1 MKARTP
7 RDNRAGASRVLLVVG
22 IGLTLGAVVL
32 GIAVAYAVTNKP
44 PAAPQEGAAAEAVEA
59 APGPQGEWVYVPF
72 GSTVVNL
79 AGGRL
84 TRYLQVTINLKVKK
98 ESAEVVQAQI
108 EEAQNAVLKNWLL
121 VHLSDKRIEEVEGGA
136 SIKRLQREIEDG
148 FNAILFESCGCK
160 VDEVLFEE
168 FNIQ

>member
-1 MKARTP
+1 MRLLRGAER
-7 RDNRAGASRVLLVVG
+7 RAGLASPLLIVG
-22 IGLTLGAVVL
+22 LGVVL
-32 GIAVAYAVTNKP
+32 VAVAL
-44 PAAPQEGAAAEAVEA
+44 GLAAAYALTGSSA
-59 APGPQGEWVYVPF
+59 SGGGPSPGSAERAGGGVDYDYVPF

-79 AGGRL
+79 SGGRL

-98 ESAEVVQAQI
+98 ESAAVVQAQI
-108 EEAQNAVLKNWLL
+108 QKAQNAVLKNWLL

-160 VDEVLFEE
+160 IDEVLFEE